1 MLLPVRLRPRRA
13 EMRSRPVNRLP
24 RMGDKTQLVQT
35 SNKPL
40 LQERQQVELRIHQQ
54 VAVVA
59 RETRLLLLTL
69 LGQ

>member
-40 LQERQQVELRIHQQ
+40 LQERQQVEL
-54 VAVVA
+54 
-59 RETRLLLLTL
+59 
-69 LGQ
+69 